1 MKKLKI
7 PLAISLLLNILLL
20 VSGGYLVSK
29 IGGVDSV
36 KAKMEATPSPKKDAK
51 YYATKK
57 SVFEHSEIQQPDK
70 VFLGDS
76 MTDYGEFQEYF
87 PDEVVL
93 NRGIRN
99 DYSKGVLNRVDE
111 VVNRNPDEVYLMI
124 GVNDIRY
131 ATAIQDFEE
140 NVTSIINAFDSTR
153 TQLFIQSIL
162 PVNNGLYGNQVSN
175 KKVKK
180 LNEVL
185 KRIADENG
193 VAYIELHAH
202 FADGSGQLDTKF
214 TGDGLHLNGEGYK
227 LWVELLEKRE

>member
-1 MKKLKI
+1 M
-7 PLAISLLLNILLL
+7 
-20 VSGGYLVSK
+20 SK

-36 KAKMEATPSPKKDAK
+36 KAKMEAASSPKKDAK

-70 VFLGDS
+70 VFLGDI

-111 VVNRNPDEVYLMI
+111 VVNRNPAEVYLMI

-131 ATAIQDFEE
+131 ARLRIQDFEE

-153 TQLFIQSIL
+153 TRLFIQSIL
-162 PVNNGLYGNQVSN
+162 PVNNGLYGIQVSN
-175 KKVKK
+175 KKVVK

-202 FADGSGQLDTKF
+202 FLDGSGQLDKKF

-227 LWVELLEKRE
+227 LWGEVARKLE